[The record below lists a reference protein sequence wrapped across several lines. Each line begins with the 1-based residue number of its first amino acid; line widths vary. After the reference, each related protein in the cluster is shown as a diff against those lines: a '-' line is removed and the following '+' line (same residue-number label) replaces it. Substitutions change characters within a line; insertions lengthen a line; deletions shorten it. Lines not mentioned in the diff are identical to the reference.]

1 MEIVFGLL
9 LVLHFVGLA
18 SLLGG
23 FLTQVSQSV
32 VTISRSMVDG
42 AWTMLVTG
50 IILIYGAMQE
60 ASDAGEEFPHAK
72 FGIKFLIIA
81 VILILV
87 MQGRKKESLEKGTF
101 FAIGL
106 LTLTNIAIAVLWQ

>member
-72 FGIKFLIIA
+72 FGLIIA